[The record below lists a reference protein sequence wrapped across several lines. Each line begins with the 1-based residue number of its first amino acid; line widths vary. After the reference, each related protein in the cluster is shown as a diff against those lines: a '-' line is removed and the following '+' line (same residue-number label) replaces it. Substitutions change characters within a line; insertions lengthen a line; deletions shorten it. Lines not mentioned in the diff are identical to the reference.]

1 MQRTYDKKGLP
12 GGANTSKRGLNLL
25 AALVCVPFL
34 YIAFIDKGV
43 YLDQN
48 SKQVYKGPR
57 AADFV
62 RVSVS
67 DEHLAKS
74 RIRIWVKNESA
85 PEILFGI
92 SRGLCWF
99 DLVDGHGVKRGG
111 TRAECDSPPPTP

>member
-1 MQRTYDKKGLP
+1 MKRAYDKTGLP
-12 GGANTSKRGLNLL
+12 SGANASKHGLTLL
-25 AALVCVPFL
+25 AALACVPFL

-43 YLDQN
+43 YLEQS

-62 RVSVS
+62 RVSEEDLV
-67 DEHLAKS
+67 KS
-74 RIRIWVKNESA
+74 SMRIWVKNESA

-111 TRAECDSPPPTP
+111 TRAECDSAPPTS